1 MREVDT
7 QKNIKGEVEMSL
19 KELLGD
25 DLYDQVIKKAG
36 DQKIDIVSNGQW
48 FPKERFDAVNNEK
61 KELKSQLDERDQQLT
76 ALQKQAK
83 GNEELQTAIEQLQE
97 ENKKVSEEYQ
107 QKLDRQAFD
116 FAIESALRDAKARNI
131 KSVKANLNVEELKLA
146 GDKIIGLDEQ
156 LAALKESDGYLF
168 ETENE
173 SPPGLAGRQPHGT
186 GNSVANLPTAKNPF
200 SQDHLNLT
208 EQGQILSSDPEQ
220 AKKLIIQAGGNPA
233 IYGL

>member
-1 MREVDT
+1 
-7 QKNIKGEVEMSL
+7 MSL

-25 DLYDQVIKKAG
+25 DLYAQLVEKAG

-61 KELKSQLDERDQQLT
+61 KELKSQLDERDQQLST
-76 ALQKQAK
+76 LQKQAK
-83 GNEELQTAIEQLQE
+83 GNEELQNAIEQLQE

-107 QKLDRQAFD
+107 QKLNKQAFD
-116 FAIESALRDAKARNI
+116 FAIESALRDAKAKNI
-131 KSVKANLNVEELKLA
+131 KAVKANLNVDGLKLSD
-146 GDKIIGLDEQ
+146 DKVIGLDEQ
-156 LAALKESDGYLF
+156 LTALKESDGYLF

-186 GNSVANLPTAKNPF
+186 GNSAANLPTAKNPF
-200 SQDHLNLT
+200 SKEHLNLT

>member
-25 DLYDQVIKKAG
+25 DLYAQVVEKAG

-61 KELKSQLDERDQQLT
+61 KELKSQLDERDQQLST
-76 ALQKQAK
+76 LQKQAK
-83 GNEELQTAIEQLQE
+83 GNEELQNAIEQLQE

-107 QKLDRQAFD
+107 QKLEKQAFD
-116 FAIESALRDAKARNI
+116 FALESALRDAKARNI
-131 KSVKANLNVEELKLA
+131 KSVKANLNVEDLKLA
-146 GDKIIGLDEQ
+146 GDKVIGLDEQ

-208 EQGQILSSDPEQ
+208 EQGNILRSDPEQ

>member
-1 MREVDT
+1 
-7 QKNIKGEVEMSL
+7 MSL

-25 DLYDQVIKKAG
+25 DLYAQVIEKAG

-61 KELKSQLDERDQQLT
+61 KELKSQLDERDQQLST
-76 ALQKQAK
+76 LQKQAK
-83 GNEELQTAIEQLQE
+83 GNEELQSAIEQLQE

-107 QKLDRQAFD
+107 QKLDKQAFD
-116 FAIESALRDAKARNI
+116 FALESALRDAKAKNI
-131 KSVKANLNVEELKLA
+131 KAVKANLNVDGLKLSD
-146 GDKIIGLDEQ
+146 DKVIGLDEQ
-156 LAALKESDGYLF
+156 LSALKESDGYLF
-168 ETENE
+168 ETEND

-186 GNSVANLPTAKNPF
+186 SNSAANLPTAKNPF

>member
-1 MREVDT
+1 
-7 QKNIKGEVEMSL
+7 MSL

-25 DLYDQVIKKAG
+25 DLYAQVIEKAG

-61 KELKSQLDERDQQLT
+61 KELKSQLDERDQQLST
-76 ALQKQAK
+76 LQKQAK
-83 GNEELQTAIEQLQE
+83 GNEELQNAIEQLQE

-107 QKLDRQAFD
+107 QKLDKQAFD

-131 KSVKANLNVEELKLA
+131 KSVKANLNVEDLKLA
-146 GDKIIGLDEQ
+146 GDKVIGLDEQ

-186 GNSVANLPTAKNPF
+186 GNSAANLPTAKNPF

-220 AKKLIIQAGGNPA
+220 AKKLIIQAGENPA

>member
-1 MREVDT
+1 MP
-7 QKNIKGEVEMSL
+7 L

-25 DLYDQVIKKAG
+25 DLYAQVIEKAG

-83 GNEELQTAIEQLQE
+83 GNEELQNAIEQLQE

-107 QKLDRQAFD
+107 QKLDKQAFD
-116 FAIESALRDAKARNI
+116 FALESALRDAKARNI
-131 KSVKANLNVEELKLA
+131 KSVKANLNVEDLKLA
-146 GDKIIGLDEQ
+146 GDKVIGLDEQ

-186 GNSVANLPTAKNPF
+186 GNSAANLPTAKNPF

>member
-1 MREVDT
+1 
-7 QKNIKGEVEMSL
+7 MSL

-25 DLYDQVIKKAG
+25 DLYAQVVEKAG

-61 KELKSQLDERDQQLT
+61 KELKSQLDERDQQLST
-76 ALQKQAK
+76 LQKQAK
-83 GNEELQTAIEQLQE
+83 GNEELQNAIEQLQE

-107 QKLDRQAFD
+107 QKLEKQAFE
-116 FAIESALRDAKARNI
+116 FAIESALRDAKAKNI
-131 KSVKANLNVEELKLA
+131 KAVKANLNVDGLKLSD
-146 GDKIIGLDEQ
+146 DKVIGLDEQ
-156 LAALKESDGYLF
+156 LTALKESDSYLF
-168 ETENE
+168 EEGND
-173 SPPGLAGRQPHGT
+173 SSPGLAGRQPHGT
-186 GNSVANLPTAKNPF
+186 GNSAANLPTAKNPF

-208 EQGQILSSDPEQ
+208 EQGNILRSDPEQ

>member
-1 MREVDT
+1 
-7 QKNIKGEVEMSL
+7 MSL

-25 DLYDQVIKKAG
+25 DLYAQVIEKAG

-107 QKLDRQAFD
+107 QKLDKQAFD

-131 KSVKANLNVEELKLA
+131 KSVKANLNVEDLKLA
-146 GDKIIGLDEQ
+146 GDKVIGLDEQ

-168 ETENE
+168 ETEND

-186 GNSVANLPTAKNPF
+186 SNSAANLPTAKNPF
-200 SQDHLNLT
+200 SKEHLNLT

>member
-1 MREVDT
+1 MP
-7 QKNIKGEVEMSL
+7 L

-25 DLYDQVIKKAG
+25 DLYAQVIEKAG

-83 GNEELQTAIEQLQE
+83 GNEELQNAIEQLQE

-107 QKLDRQAFD
+107 QKLDKQAFD
-116 FAIESALRDAKARNI
+116 FALESALRDAKARNI
-131 KSVKANLNVEELKLA
+131 KSVKANLNVEDLKLA
-146 GDKIIGLDEQ
+146 GDKVIGLDEQ

-186 GNSVANLPTAKNPF
+186 GNSAANLPTTKNPF
-200 SQDHLNLT
+200 SKEHLNLT

>member
-1 MREVDT
+1 MP
-7 QKNIKGEVEMSL
+7 L

-25 DLYDQVIKKAG
+25 DLYAQVIEKVG

-48 FPKERFDAVNNEK
+48 FPKDRFDAVNNEK
-61 KELKSQLDERDQQLT
+61 KELKSQLEERDQQLST
-76 ALQKQAK
+76 LQKQAK
-83 GNEELQTAIEQLQE
+83 GNEELQNAIEQLQE

-107 QKLDRQAFD
+107 QKLDKQAFD
-116 FAIESALRDAKARNI
+116 FALESALRDAKAKNI
-131 KSVKANLNVEELKLA
+131 KAVKANLNVDGLKFSD
-146 GDKIIGLDEQ
+146 DKVIGLDEQ
-156 LAALKESDGYLF
+156 LTALKESDSYLF

-200 SQDHLNLT
+200 SQEHLNLT

>member
-1 MREVDT
+1 
-7 QKNIKGEVEMSL
+7 MSL

-25 DLYDQVIKKAG
+25 DLYAQVIEKAG

-61 KELKSQLDERDQQLT
+61 KELKSQLDERDQQLST
-76 ALQKQAK
+76 LQKQAK
-83 GNEELQTAIEQLQE
+83 GNEELQNAIEQLQE

-107 QKLDRQAFD
+107 QKLDKQAFD
-116 FAIESALRDAKARNI
+116 FALESALRDAKARNI
-131 KSVKANLNVEELKLA
+131 KSVKANLNVEDLKLA
-146 GDKIIGLDEQ
+146 GDKVIGLEEQ

-168 ETENE
+168 DTENDN
-173 SPPGLAGRQPHGT
+173 PPGLAGRQPHGT
-186 GNSVANLPTAKNPF
+186 SNSAANLPTAKNPF
-200 SQDHLNLT
+200 SKEHLNLT

>member
-25 DLYDQVIKKAG
+25 DLYAQVIEKAG

-61 KELKSQLDERDQQLT
+61 KELKSQLDERDQQLST
-76 ALQKQAK
+76 LQKQAK
-83 GNEELQTAIEQLQE
+83 GNEELQKEIEQLQE
-97 ENKKVSEEYQ
+97 KNKKASEEYQ
-107 QKLDRQAFD
+107 LNLEKQAFE

>member
-25 DLYDQVIKKAG
+25 DLYAQVVEKAG

-83 GNEELQTAIEQLQE
+83 GNEELQNAIEQLQE

-107 QKLDRQAFD
+107 QKLEKQAFE
-116 FAIESALRDAKARNI
+116 FAIESALRDAKAKNI
-131 KSVKANLNVEELKLA
+131 KAVKANLNVDGLKLSD
-146 GDKIIGLDEQ
+146 GKVIGLDEQ
-156 LAALKESDGYLF
+156 LTALKESDSYLF
-168 ETENE
+168 EAEND
-173 SPPGLAGRQPHGT
+173 SSTGLAGRQPHVNPSAPLK
-186 GNSVANLPTAKNPF
+186 GNITKEQFEKMGYSERENLYRENPELY
-200 SQDHLNLT
+200 QQLT
-208 EQGQILSSDPEQ
+208 
-220 AKKLIIQAGGNPA
+220 N
-233 IYGL
+233 

>member
-25 DLYDQVIKKAG
+25 DLFAQVIEKAG

-48 FPKERFDAVNNEK
+48 FPKERFDQVNNEK
-61 KELKSQLDERDQQLT
+61 KDLKSQLDDRDRQLT

-83 GNEELQTAIEQLQE
+83 GNEELQNAIEQLQE

-107 QKLDRQAFD
+107 QKLEKQAFE
-116 FAIESALRDAKARNI
+116 FALESALRDAKARNI
-131 KSVKANLNVEELKLA
+131 KSVKANLNVEDLKLA
-146 GDKIIGLDEQ
+146 GDKVIGLEEQ
-156 LAALKESDGYLF
+156 LATLKESDGYLF

-208 EQGQILSSDPEQ
+208 EQGNILRSDPEQ

>member
-25 DLYDQVIKKAG
+25 DLYAQVVEKAG

-76 ALQKQAK
+76 DLQKQAK
-83 GNEELQTAIEQLQE
+83 GNEELQNAIEQLQE

-107 QKLDRQAFD
+107 QKLEKQAFE
-116 FAIESALRDAKARNI
+116 FAIESALRDAKAKNI
-131 KSVKANLNVEELKLA
+131 KAVKANLNVDGLKLSD
-146 GDKIIGLDEQ
+146 DKVIGLDEQ
-156 LAALKESDGYLF
+156 LTALKESDSYLF
-168 ETENE
+168 EAEND
-173 SPPGLAGRQPHGT
+173 SSSGLAGRQPHVNPSAPLK
-186 GNSVANLPTAKNPF
+186 GNITKDQFEKMGYSERENLYRENPELY
-200 SQDHLNLT
+200 QQLT
-208 EQGQILSSDPEQ
+208 
-220 AKKLIIQAGGNPA
+220 N
-233 IYGL
+233 

>member
-1 MREVDT
+1 MP
-7 QKNIKGEVEMSL
+7 L

-25 DLYDQVIKKAG
+25 DLYAQVVEKAG

-61 KELKSQLDERDQQLT
+61 KELKSQLDERDQQLST
-76 ALQKQAK
+76 LQKQAK
-83 GNEELQTAIEQLQE
+83 GNEELQNAIEQLQE

-107 QKLDRQAFD
+107 QKLDKQAFD
-116 FAIESALRDAKARNI
+116 FALESALRDAKAKNI
-131 KSVKANLNVEELKLA
+131 KAVKANLNVDGLKLSD
-146 GDKIIGLDEQ
+146 GKVIGLDEQ
-156 LAALKESDGYLF
+156 LTDLKESDSYLF
-168 ETENE
+168 NVEND

-186 GNSVANLPTAKNPF
+186 GNSAANLPTAKNPF

-208 EQGQILSSDPEQ
+208 EQGNILRSDPEQ